1 MDREGPVIWP
11 SQGMASSGRW
21 RFLLLMI
28 IFNALLISMA
38 FLSLQQKEMET
49 RVLTL
54 RQRRILVE
62 ERLSTEEITRTRVVT
77 IVVTPLPSAG
87 P

>member
-1 MDREGPVIWP
+1 
-11 SQGMASSGRW
+11 
-21 RFLLLMI
+21 MI

-38 FLSLQQKEMET
+38 LLSLQQKEMET

-54 RQRRILVE
+54 RQRRVLVE
-62 ERLSTEEITRTRVVT
+62 ERMSTEEITRTRVVT